1 MPTFPIDVSK
11 SETRIQF
18 RYGKTTEY
26 DSARQQG
33 FRLLPAEIAICYS
46 EDGVVEK
53 IVTGAESDDT
63 VIWPNAMNGRYRSQ
77 LSRYADVEDDT
88 DLLFMRKLEDAWPPE
103 DGVWPTYPHVSVDSS
118 TPSVDDNLSKG
129 YAVAS
134 IWFCT
139 TNNHL
144 YICKASTNSSATWV
158 DVTYDNSIPEEIVP
172 FNEIITLQPNVLHR
186 LSSLDSCSI
195 ALATPVAGRFNFY
208 DAVFKVKD
216 GATITWPSNL
226 QWPSGSEPKL
236 SPGYRYRLKIIMD
249 GTLPL
254 AELQSWADC
263 PDFSLNFTLGLVDP
277 ILVCT
282 RSTVDYVLNENGKY
296 EEVPANT
303 LGISY
308 ETGTPGAQL
317 FNTRT
322 RLNRYYK
329 SRIVDVTR
337 LKTSLIDSASVQ
349 AGTQALRMTV
359 PSLVENNIYE
369 VNFSDNLQLPA
380 KDTQA
385 TVSIRA
391 RKITNRAITL
401 GTRLRGTKDSGT
413 TFVANLMR
421 ADFELAEEFQV
432 FTSTQTLEIPEG
444 ATEYTLQIS
453 VGASLVANDTQ
464 AGDTVELDWVQL
476 EYSPY
481 RTPLIMG
488 SETSQ
493 VTVNRTEVVVNRNYV
508 DPTLWKTYSVV
519 AEGWTEKHTG
529 RMWQIALP
537 EGTAKCRTYVTSAAG
552 QPVEA
557 CIEDNSSTPK
567 RITTS
572 TMSET
577 FEEHVKTA
585 AWFDFDTKALKSA
598 ANGTLGPKKVYTDNY
613 WDDETKVL
621 RLSSAKTSSVY
632 LDGYVYGLSVYLH
645 ALSDEDLKAKT
656 ILSQA

>member
-208 DAVFKVKD
+208 DAVFKVKE
-216 GATITWPSNL
+216 GAAITWPSNL

-236 SPGYRYRLKIIMD
+236 SPGYGYRLKIIMD

-277 ILVCT
+277 ILACT

-322 RLNRYYK
+322 RLNKFYK
-329 SRIVDVTR
+329 SAVVSGVNVQSTLVDN
-337 LKTSLIDSASVQ
+337 DDVQ

-359 PSLVENNIYE
+359 IELREKYIYN
-369 VNFSDNLQLPA
+369 VKFSGDLPA
-380 KDTQA
+380 PEEGTPV
-385 TVSIRA
+385 TISIRA
-391 RKITNRAITL
+391 RKITNRAIKL
-401 GTRLRGTKDSGT
+401 GARLRGVNDEGENVTN
-413 TFVANLMR
+413 FMVAAFDLT
-421 ADFELAEEFQV
+421 DTFQV
-432 FTSTQTLEIPEG
+432 FTASQTTTAHEG
-444 ATEYTLQIS
+444 VTKYALFVS
-453 VGASLVANDTQ
+453 VGISATVNDAQ
-464 AGDTVELDWVQL
+464 VGDTIEIDWVQL

-656 ILSQA
+656 TLSQA